1 MTYSCTLQLLI
12 VKQDSAKFQM
22 WNSNTGEE
30 LAEFKGHTG
39 PVFCCAL
46 AYTSNMVVSGSKD
59 KTVKV
64 GITSS
69 NYNF

>member
-1 MTYSCTLQLLI
+1 
-12 VKQDSAKFQM
+12 M
-22 WNSNTGEE
+22 WSSSTGEE

-46 AYTSNMVVSGSKD
+46 AHTLNMVVSGSKD

-64 GITSS
+64 DITSS
-69 NYNF
+69 NCNFELLFNHRYGMLATKS